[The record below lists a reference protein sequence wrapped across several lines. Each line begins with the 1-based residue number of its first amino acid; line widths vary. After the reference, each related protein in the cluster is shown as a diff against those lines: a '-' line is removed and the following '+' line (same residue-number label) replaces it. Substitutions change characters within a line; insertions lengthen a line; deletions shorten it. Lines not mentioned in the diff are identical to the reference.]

1 MTEIKKCMENAEK
14 YRHLHDAQCQRAIS
28 AETEILKVKLQAAK
42 SVLERAQKE
51 ATFHQQR
58 LTSFV
63 QK

>member
-1 MTEIKKCMENAEK
+1 MDNAEK
-14 YRHLHDAQCQRAIS
+14 LRHMHESQLQRAIS

-58 LTSFV
+58 LSSFV